1 MIEDDIKEELI
12 GQIVDG
18 IIAQM
23 TFEDMRQNV
32 WNTLYEDLIWQD
44 WQDIVMLAEEYCPE
58 ALER

>member
-18 IIAQM
+18 MIAQM

-32 WNTLYEDLIWQD
+32 WNTLYEDLIWQE
-44 WQDIVMLAEEYCPE
+44 WSDIVMLAEEYCPE

>member
-32 WNTLYEDLIWQD
+32 WNTLYEDLIWQE
-44 WQDIVMLAEEYCPE
+44 WPDIVMLAEEYCPE